1 MNNTDYQYTTY
12 PDFLNRKI
20 IDGFRKLIKDTSKI
34 IDYYQKYNYHNESQQ
49 LKCKLSMFQKAYIVI
64 KNFRTEITNGK
75 ELTGMRGI
83 SPGIPERI
91 NMILEYGIT
100 NDFAQEDINNAYL
113 ACPDTNE
120 VGDKGDDFVLFLDSP
135 LSGDTSRST
144 SPTSQTFMYD
154 NYQKSEGYLNTLKN
168 VSTNMFNGIKNNI
181 SNPFQRTTNQNHL
194 AGGYLEDDYEHN
206 DSFINIPTSQ
216 IV

>member
-1 MNNTDYQYTTY
+1 MNNSDYQYTTY
-12 PDFLNRKI
+12 PDFLNRTI
-20 IDGFRKLIKDTSKI
+20 IDGLQKLIKDTSKI

-49 LKCKLSMFQKAYIVI
+49 LKCKLAMFQKAYIVI
-64 KNFRTEITNGK
+64 KNYRTEIFNGK
-75 ELTGMRGI
+75 ELSGLRGI

-113 ACPDTNE
+113 ECPDVNE
-120 VGDKGDDFVLFLDSP
+120 NGEKSDDFVLFLDTQ
-135 LSGDTSRST
+135 LSSDTSRSS
-144 SPTSQTFMYD
+144 SPNLTYD
-154 NYQKSEGYLNTLKN
+154 NYQKPEGYLNAFKT

-181 SNPFQRTTNQNHL
+181 NPFNRVKNDRD
-194 AGGYLEDDYEHN
+194 GGYLEEDY
-206 DSFINIPTSQ
+206 DSCINIPASN